1 MRLSNRRIV
10 RSLTCLTVLLVCASA
25 PLAAQQGIDL
35 LDAEQVLGRAA
46 PGAKPAEAKTTV
58 RVSLSDDPERVVLAT
73 HDQETYKY
81 DDGDFENYEDTY
93 NPFNALEPYATEYA
107 QRFNLRRSGTVV
119 SVHVCFDRP
128 DNVATRSVAFDVVF
142 YGDDEDRNDNPI
154 PGRRSPLRYQPEST
168 ISQRGGQRC
177 INVGSAVA
185 GKTLR
190 RGAHW
195 IGIAVERSINK
206 RLGEDQYTTDDPLPT
221 DSDDIETELAT
232 RTRQDEDD
240 DWGDWM
246 AHGAGTRR
254 TIKAYG
260 IRMVVDH
267 SDHTTPTP
275 DPGPD
280 PTPDPGP
287 APAMTCSGGTCQLE
301 DGRFRV
307 RTRYVLAGMPGQ
319 TAEGTM
325 SGGAGLFTFGG
336 DDPELL
342 VRMVDDCGG
351 SGYWMLYAGAA
362 TDADY
367 AIAIRDTM
375 SNTLRWFRARAGGS
389 IRDMAFACAN

>member
-1 MRLSNRRIV
+1 MRLNNRRTV
-10 RSLTCLTVLLVCASA
+10 RNLICLTALLVCASA
-25 PLAAQQGIDL
+25 PLAAQQGINL

-46 PGAKPAEAKTTV
+46 PGATPEQETTTV
-58 RVSLSDDPERVVLAT
+58 RVSRSDDPERVVLAT
-73 HDQETYKY
+73 HDRENYRY
-81 DDGDFENYEDTY
+81 DDGDFENYDDTY
-93 NPFNALEPYATEYA
+93 NLFAQGPFATEYA
-107 QRFNLRRSGTVV
+107 QRFDLRRSGSVV
-119 SVHVCFDRP
+119 SVTVCFDRP
-128 DNVATRSVAFDVVF
+128 DNVASRSVEFDVVF
-142 YGDDEDRNDNPI
+142 YRETEDSHGNPI
-154 PGRRSPLRYQPEST
+154 PGRRSPLRYTPESS
-168 ISQRGGQRC
+168 ISLRGGERC
-177 INVGSAVA
+177 IPVGSAVA
-185 GKTLR
+185 GKALV
-190 RGAHW
+190 RGKHW
-195 IGIAVERSINK
+195 IGVAVEHSIDK
-206 RLGEDQYTTDDPLPT
+206 RLGEDRYTMDDPLPS

-232 RTRQDEDD
+232 RTRQTEDG

-246 AHGAGTRR
+246 AHGLGVRR

-275 DPGPD
+275 DPTPD
-280 PTPDPGP
+280 PT
-287 APAMTCSGGTCQLE
+287 PAMTCSGGTCQLE

-307 RTRYVLAGMPGQ
+307 RTRYVLAGMSGQ

-389 IRDMAFACAN
+389 IRDMAFACSN